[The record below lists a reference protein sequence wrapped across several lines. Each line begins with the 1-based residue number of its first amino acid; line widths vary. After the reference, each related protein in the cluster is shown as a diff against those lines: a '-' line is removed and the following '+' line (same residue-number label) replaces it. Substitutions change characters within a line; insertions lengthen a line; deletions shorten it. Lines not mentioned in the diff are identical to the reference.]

1 MNQLSAFIAIGA
13 KAKFGGD
20 EHAGKE
26 LTVNHDQRSAWE
38 RRHRSHVQSVTD
50 PTGNLMTRTIAKP
63 QRQAESTPLQSA
75 TRAIDA
81 IDYDHAYRQRKRG
94 IYVLSWSTVAFFVV
108 AIAVSYAAALAHG
121 YGTGFGDGKELTEH
135 VRPWSGTGFW
145 GDLGLL
151 AGTAALDAAMLALW
165 YFAASRLD
173 NMTRDEPIGPDADD
187 VDMNDAASWYVVNVP
202 GLTKSLTVVAL
213 VCLLG
218 IVIGAAVLLP
228 VVTVRYGFV
237 I

>member
-1 MNQLSAFIAIGA
+1 M
-13 KAKFGGD
+13 
-20 EHAGKE
+20 
-26 LTVNHDQRSAWE
+26 
-38 RRHRSHVQSVTD
+38 
-50 PTGNLMTRTIAKP
+50 PRTISEP
-63 QRQAESTPLQSA
+63 RHQAESTPLRSA

-81 IDYDHAYRQRKRG
+81 IDYDVAYYQRQRG
-94 IYVLSWSTVAFFVV
+94 IYVLSWSTVAFFVI
-108 AIAVSYAAALAHG
+108 AIAVSYAVALAHG
-121 YGTGFGDGKELTEH
+121 YGTGFGDGRELAER
-135 VRPWSGTGFW
+135 VRPWAGTGFW

-165 YFAASRLD
+165 YFLASRLD
-173 NMTRDEPIGPDADD
+173 NMTRDEPIAPDAED
-187 VDMNDAASWYVVNVP
+187 VDLNDAASWYVVNVP
-202 GLTKSLTVVAL
+202 ALTKSLTVVAL

>member
-1 MNQLSAFIAIGA
+1 MLVGA
-13 KAKFGGD
+13 KIKFGGD
-20 EHAGKE
+20 EHAVKE
-26 LTVNHDQRSAWE
+26 LGVKHDQSSAWE
-38 RRHRSHVQSVTD
+38 QRRQTSVQSVTD
-50 PTGNLMTRTIAKP
+50 PTGNLMTRTTAKP
-63 QRQAESTPLQSA
+63 QREAESTSLQQA

-81 IDYDHAYRQRKRG
+81 IDYDLAYRQRRRG
-94 IYVLSWSTVAFFVV
+94 IYVLSWSTVAFFVI
-108 AIAVSYAAALAHG
+108 AIAVSYAVALAHG
-121 YGTGFGDGKELTEH
+121 YGTGLGDGRELVEH
-135 VRPWSGTGFW
+135 VRPWAGTGFW

>member
-1 MNQLSAFIAIGA
+1 VAL
-13 KAKFGGD
+13 
-20 EHAGKE
+20 
-26 LTVNHDQRSAWE
+26 E
-38 RRHRSHVQSVTD
+38 RRRQTRVQSIID
-50 PTGNLMTRTIAKP
+50 PTGNLMTRTISKP
-63 QRQAESTPLQSA
+63 QQQAESTPRQSA

-81 IDYDHAYRQRKRG
+81 IDYDLAYRQRKRG

-151 AGTAALDAAMLALW
+151 AGTAALDAVMLAVW
-165 YFAASRLD
+165 YFLASRLD
-173 NMTRDEPIGPDADD
+173 NMTHDEPIAPDADD
-187 VDMNDAASWYVVNVP
+187 VDLNEAASWYVVNVP
-202 GLTKSLTVVAL
+202 ALTKSLTVVAL
-213 VCLLG
+213 VCLVG
-218 IVIGAAVLLP
+218 IVIGAGVLLP
-228 VVTVRYGFV
+228 FVTLRYGFV